1 MRVGIL
7 TGGGDAAGLNAAIR
21 AVARVSLRQG
31 HEVLGVIN
39 GWVGLMGAGETLVID
54 DRSTVGLLREGGTF
68 LGSSRTNPL
77 GTEDGLDQVIET
89 MDALGIDGLVA
100 IGGDDTLSV
109 AAALAARGVA
119 VVGIPKTVDYD
130 LAVTEYCIGF
140 DSAVAIVAEALDRLH
155 TTAASHHRVM
165 VCEVMGRDTG
175 WLAVM
180 GGIAGGADLVL
191 IPEFPRSI
199 DSVVEQI
206 SARRAA
212 GLDSTIVV
220 VAEGA
225 EVEGLDIADE
235 PSGPKDAFGH
245 VALSHR
251 DVGERL
257 AAAIVTKTGFDSRAT
272 VLGHVQRGGSPVA
285 ADRIW
290 PTRLG
295 VAAADALIGGTIG
308 VCAAVVEG
316 TIQLVPLAD
325 LVTAQKRVPLELYEI
340 IARVN

>member
-1 MRVGIL
+1 MRIGIL

-21 AVARVSLRQG
+21 AVGRSALRRG
-31 HEVLGVIN
+31 DEVLGVVN
-39 GWVGLMGAGETLVID
+39 GWAGLLGDGELRTLDDAAFVGA
-54 DRSTVGLLREGGTF
+54 LREGGTL

-77 GTEDGLDQVIET
+77 AMDDGIEQVMATMAARELD
-89 MDALGIDGLVA
+89 ALVA

-109 AAALAARGVA
+109 AAALSARGLP

-130 LAVTEYCIGF
+130 LAVTEYCLGF
-140 DSAVAIVAEALDRLH
+140 ESAVAIVAEALDRLH

-180 GGIAGGADLVL
+180 GGIAGGADLVI
-191 IPEFPRSI
+191 IPEFPRSLE
-199 DSVVEQI
+199 DVFGALAE
-206 SARRAA
+206 RRSK
-212 GLDSTIVV
+212 GKLSSIVV

-225 EVEGLDIADE
+225 SIEGLELGSDE
-235 PSGPKDAFGH
+235 PGLVDAFGH
-245 VALSHR
+245 VALAERS
-251 DVGERL
+251 VGERL
-257 AAAIVTKTGFDSRAT
+257 AAAIRAGTGLDTRAT

-295 VAAADALIGGTIG
+295 LAASDALAEGRTGL
-308 VCAAVVEG
+308 CAVVLDG
-316 TIQLVPLAD
+316 RVALVPIAE
-325 LVTAQKRVPLELYEI
+325 VVASQKRVPADLYEVVG
-340 IARVN
+340 RVN